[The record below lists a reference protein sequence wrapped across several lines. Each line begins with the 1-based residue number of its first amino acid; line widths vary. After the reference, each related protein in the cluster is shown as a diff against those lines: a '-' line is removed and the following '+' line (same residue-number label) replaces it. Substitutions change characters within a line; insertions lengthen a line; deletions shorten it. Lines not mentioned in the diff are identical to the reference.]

1 MFIDDLPVGS
11 PITLRILHGNK
22 KMELVSIIRDK
33 KRHDNADY
41 HCCYVEPFTHKNK
54 ILKFDVGTLF
64 AICDSI
70 GDGKQ
75 YKYKLLQISLVRI
88 GNVVYHRLVSQ
99 DNAKFLNRREAV
111 RVPLNV
117 TANLSTS
124 VGNII
129 GKTRDIS
136 ASGIA
141 VLIGSARNVNVGDR
155 VRCKFEK
162 FYTTY
167 NVSCKV
173 VRIVR
178 DGKTNRYL
186 LGCEFERNYQD
197 INLLVNDIRMQH
209 RNNRG
214 VKR

>member
-1 MFIDDLPVGS
+1 MFIDDLPIGS
-11 PITLRILHGNK
+11 PITLQILHGNK
-22 KMELVSIIRDK
+22 KMELVSIIRDTT
-33 KRHDNADY
+33 RHVNTDY
-41 HCCYVEPFTHKNK
+41 HCCYVEPFTHENK
-54 ILKFDVGTLF
+54 ILKFDAGILF
-64 AICDSI
+64 AICDNI
-70 GDGKQ
+70 VDGKQ
-75 YKYKLLQISLVRI
+75 YKYKLLQISLVRV
-88 GNVVYHRLVSQ
+88 GNVVYHQLVSK
-99 DNAKFLNRREAV
+99 DYAKFLNRREAL

-117 TANLSTS
+117 TANLSTRT
-124 VGNII
+124 GNVI

-141 VLIGSARNVNVGDR
+141 IMIAGALNVNVGDR

-167 NVSCKV
+167 NVSCKI

-197 INLLVNDIRMQH
+197 INSLVNDIQMQH
-209 RNNRG
+209 RKNRG